1 MYTNLSSIVL
11 SFKVHVYQVFNLDIT
26 KDMEDIVDFVMEL
39 INAEKENKGEN
50 GNKEKQKTDAIKS
63 KILLWPA
70 TVPRRRGSNLS
81 LTPRHN

>member
-1 MYTNLSSIVL
+1 MYTNLSFIVL

-63 KILLWPA
+63 KILL
-70 TVPRRRGSNLS
+70 
-81 LTPRHN
+81 

>member
-1 MYTNLSSIVL
+1 MYTSLSFIVL

-63 KILLWPA
+63 KILLCPA
-70 TVPRRRGSNLS
+70 TVARRRGSNLS

>member
-1 MYTNLSSIVL
+1 MYTSLSFIVL

-70 TVPRRRGSNLS
+70 TVARRRGSNLS